1 MVSEKCKE
9 IFGLPSCG
17 PYYFGKVE
25 NLFINGIS
33 FYLGKMVIIKSLNI
47 QNMHLG
53 EEVWIIKLR
62 DPKKFR
68 KFILVSNKEYV
79 SWVSMKQIINKEE
92 EKKKKKKII
101 NKKKK

>member
-1 MVSEKCKE
+1 MVSEKCRE
-9 IFGLPSCG
+9 IFVLPSCG
-17 PYYFGKVE
+17 PSYFGKIE
-25 NLFINGIS
+25 NLFVNEIS
-33 FYLGKMVIIKSLNI
+33 FYLGKTLTIKSLNV
-47 QNMHLG
+47 QNMSLG
-53 EEVWIIKLR
+53 EDVWIIKLR